1 MARVALI
8 GMLTAL
14 IALQIKE
21 MKSEYAVYLGL
32 AGSLLLVFLMLGK
45 LKWMIQ
51 TLQDFFTYVPLDSV
65 YLGMILKLVG
75 ISYLADFAAGICQ
88 EAGQTTLGKQIEL
101 FAKLTLFGIS
111 LPIVQSVFQTL
122 SQL

>member
-1 MARVALI
+1 MLQVALA

-14 IALQIKE
+14 IALQIRE
-21 MKSEYAVYLGL
+21 MKPEYSIYLGL
-32 AGSLLLVFLMLGK
+32 AGSLILTFLMLGK
-45 LKWMIQ
+45 LKWMVE
-51 TLQDFFTYVPLDSV
+51 TLQEFFSYIQLDSI

-88 EAGQTTLGKQIEL
+88 EAGQPTLGKQIEL